1 MTEGAAPGAGTVSA
15 RLAPPRAGD
24 ATTVAWWSRSA
35 EEARRWCSVAEHP
48 FPAERVRGWWAGN
61 DVQPWLLAEGPEA
74 VPVGYGE
81 LWVDGEED
89 EVELARLIVRPG
101 TATGR
106 ARAAARR
113 LPGRRGRG
121 EWARRLRA
129 AGGPRQRRG
138 TGALPGR
145 RVRRGGGRP
154 GRRVEPGPARRVRLV
169 RVAGVR
175 RGLAGVTGPGRGE
188 VVDRVADHL
197 LAEDPGDRPL
207 RVGVDGIT
215 AAGKTGSSQSG
226 V

>member
-89 EVELARLIVRPG
+89 EVELARLIVDPERRRAG
-101 TATGR
+101 LGRQLVASLVGAAEATGR
-106 ARAAARR
+106 AACVLRVVPDNSAALGLYRT
-113 LPGRRGRG
+113 
-121 EWARRLRA
+121 
-129 AGGPRQRRG
+129 AGF
-138 TGALPGR
+138 AE
-145 RVRRGGGRP
+145 
-154 GRRVEPGPARRVRLV
+154 VEPDRAFAWNQGQPAAYVWFEWPGFG
-169 RVAGVR
+169 VASPV
-175 RGLAGVTGPGRGE
+175 
-188 VVDRVADHL
+188 
-197 LAEDPGDRPL
+197 
-207 RVGVDGIT
+207 
-215 AAGKTGSSQSG
+215 
-226 V
+226 